1 MIFYAVIDT
10 NVVVSSFIKEDSIPN
25 KIINMAL
32 DGPIIPLLN
41 DEILREYREVLIRN
55 EFGLTEEVV
64 ERFVSGLE
72 KKAIFLDRSQTDET
86 FTDSD
91 DVVFYEIVL
100 TAREVEMAYLITGNK
115 KHFPSKPFVVTPRE
129 MLEIINKEA
138 NKNAPES
145 N

>member
-100 TAREVEMAYLITGNK
+100 TARETEEAYLITGNK

>member
-1 MIFYAVIDT
+1 
-10 NVVVSSFIKEDSIPN
+10 
-25 KIINMAL
+25 MAL

-72 KKAIFLDRSQTDET
+72 KNAIFLDRSQTDET

-100 TAREVEMAYLITGNK
+100 TAREVETAYLITGIK